1 VLAGEPSILM
11 RPEIYVTAAAL
22 AAGLYVA
29 LLLAGLPLFV
39 AATIAATAGFALRA
53 AAIHFR
59 LALPSYRGRR

>member
-1 VLAGEPSILM
+1 MLHPPTFLPI
-11 RPEIYVTAAAL
+11 AAPWL
-22 AAGLYVA
+22 DMAGLA

-53 AAIHFR
+53 AAIHFK